1 MSISKY
7 VKGLSIEPVE
17 EINIKKRVEFANQA
31 ALFLVDS
38 LPTHDLDYLKIL
50 DTLQKT
56 KIVVAKTPSFLSPV
70 NYSYADE
77 TIYISDEKD
86 LDLKNEY
93 IWHEMIHR
101 IQESKNRKGK
111 LMQFGICRIFETKI
125 QGLALNEAAI
135 QYLIAKILE
144 NPNETVEVYGMK
156 IPTSSK
162 NYYPIVT
169 NLIEQLAFVL
179 GDKLLIESVLNSNE
193 EFKYNTI
200 DELGEDTYFSI
211 QSNFD
216 KILETK
222 AFITESNQEKI
233 LLENMEKIKQLYIDT
248 QALIFKS
255 YFDRLLK
262 RVETANELKM
272 YKRKLIQYR
281 ELIGSEEGFQ
291 MYKEYYEKQT
301 IRINLLEGKINK
313 QSLVIVSENKIAK
326 FFNKIKQ
333 IITGIKVSNE

>member
-7 VKGLSIEPVE
+7 VKGLSIEPIE
-17 EINIKKRVEFANQA
+17 EINIKKRIEFANQA
-31 ALFLVDS
+31 ALFLVDA
-38 LPTHDLDYLKIL
+38 LPTHDLDYLRIL

-56 KIVVAKTPSFLSPV
+56 KIVIARTPSFLSPV

-144 NPNETVEVYGMK
+144 NPIEMIEIYDMK
-156 IPTSSK
+156 IPTTSK
-162 NYYPIVT
+162 KYYPIVT
-169 NLIEQLAFVL
+169 NLVEQLAFVL

-193 EFKYNTI
+193 EFKYDAI
-200 DELGEDTYFSI
+200 DELGEDAFFSI

-222 AFITESNQEKI
+222 AFITDSNQEEI
-233 LLENMEKIKQLYIDT
+233 LLENIKKIKQLYVDT
-248 QALIFKS
+248 QTLIFKS

-262 RVETANELKM
+262 RVETINELKI

-291 MYKEYYEKQT
+291 MYKEYYEKQI
-301 IRINLLEGKINK
+301 IRTNLFESKLNK
-313 QSLVIVSENKIAK
+313 KSLVVVSENKIAR

-333 IITGIKVSNE
+333 FMSGINVSNE